1 MLRDAGITLRT
12 QTRYFIALRR
22 LLPVLEKSRT
32 VTEMDAN
39 VSDWIQQRWER
50 GDSLHQ
56 VSDAL
61 CAIHHWEPWTRRQLP
76 ESWKVYA
83 VWRKL
88 ESPNRAPPLTQR
100 ILDAMVMYCI
110 DHCNLEL
117 AAVLVLG
124 FYALLRTGECLQV
137 RPCDLLLTPTSG
149 VVSLSETK
157 TGLRNAAK
165 ETVSLQS
172 PLALEVLMAT
182 VEAKTDLG
190 LERLPIWSKS
200 AQSFRNAYAH
210 HLKKFDLMSHGFRPY
225 SLRRGGATAL
235 FQSTGSMEQA
245 LLKGRW
251 ASTKVA
257 KIYLADGLSF
267 LPDLR
272 LSNKSKEMLVKWAPN
287 NAL

>member
-1 MLRDAGITLRT
+1 
-12 QTRYFIALRR
+12 
-22 LLPVLEKSRT
+22 
-32 VTEMDAN
+32 
-39 VSDWIQQRWER
+39 
-50 GDSLHQ
+50 
-56 VSDAL
+56 
-61 CAIHHWEPWTRRQLP
+61 
-76 ESWKVYA
+76 
-83 VWRKL
+83 
-88 ESPNRAPPLTQR
+88 
-100 ILDAMVMYCI
+100 
-110 DHCNLEL
+110 
-117 AAVLVLG
+117 
-124 FYALLRTGECLQV
+124 
-137 RPCDLLLTPTSG
+137 
-149 VVSLSETK
+149 
-157 TGLRNAAK
+157 
-165 ETVSLQS
+165 
-172 PLALEVLMAT
+172 MAT